1 MIVYRKSCPSCGF
14 EVGFEVLELASAHG
28 APYKRCAN
36 CSHRV
41 ELSML
46 LSLATGLFSL
56 VAGGW
61 IAMQYLEGVEAIFG
75 PVVPLLP
82 FLGIFVVGILSMTC
96 LNFGLSFLIY
106 ATYSWLRSRT

>member
-1 MIVYRKSCPSCGF
+1 MIVYRKSCSVCGF
-14 EVGFEVLELASAHG
+14 EVGFEVLELASTYG
-28 APYKRCAN
+28 APYKRCPN
-36 CSHRV
+36 CSRRV

-61 IAMQYLEGVEAIFG
+61 AAIQYLEGVKAIFG
-75 PVVPLLP
+75 PVVPLVP
-82 FLGIFVVGILSMTC
+82 FLGVFIVGILSTTA

-106 ATYSWLRSRT
+106 ATYGWLRSRT